1 MEQLSY
7 TYNAT
12 KPIKEKIHVGVVG
25 SGDLEILMFP
35 TTKTESTVK
44 ICTGS
49 DGFQEVWQNV
59 LSRFFDRYPILTD
72 IVINDFGATP
82 GVVYLRLTQAMEEI
96 LDEK

>member
-7 TYNAT
+7 TYKAT
-12 KPIKEKIHVGVVG
+12 QRMKEKVHVGVVG

-35 TTKTESTVK
+35 TKNAESTVQ

-49 DGFQEVWQNV
+49 DGFEEVWKNV
-59 LSRFFDRYPILTD
+59 LTRFFDRYPILSD

-96 LDEK
+96 SDEK

>member
-7 TYNAT
+7 TYKAT
-12 KPIKEKIHVGVVG
+12 QPIKEKIHVGVVG

-35 TTKTESTVK
+35 TTNSEATVQV
-44 ICTGS
+44 CTGS
-49 DGFQEVWQNV
+49 DGFDEVWKNV
-59 LSRFFDRYPILTD
+59 LTRFFDRYPILSD

-96 LDEK
+96 SDEK